1 MEIRV
6 NVPDELASQAES
18 RGLPV
23 EKYAEELLAER
34 VATLS
39 TEPKKRMTP
48 EEIRA
53 WLDKFAQFSHK
64 IPELPE
70 VITRDWI
77 YGDHD

>member
-6 NVPDELASQAES
+6 NIPDELAFQAES
-18 RGLPV
+18 RGVPV
-23 EKYAEELLAER
+23 EKYAEELLARE
-34 VATLS
+34 VAARPS
-39 TEPKKRMTP
+39 SVKQRMTA
-48 EEIRA
+48 EEIRT
-53 WLDKFAQFSHK
+53 WLDAFAQFSHK

>member
-6 NVPDELASQAES
+6 DIPEELGFQAES
-18 RGLPV
+18 RGVPV
-23 EKYAEELLAER
+23 KEYAEELLAEGLALR
-34 VATLS
+34 S
-39 TEPKKRMTP
+39 TDARKRMTG
-48 EEIRA
+48 EEIRD
-53 WLDKFAQFSHK
+53 WLDSFAQFSHK